1 MKLMSKSASFAWVL
15 AFAITFICAT
25 NTVSATTTK
34 TAIVDDSATV
44 VLDGAP
50 IMNWRTITPKSRDN
64 AIVGRT
70 RVNVRLTTTPW
81 VGKIGKIYMLLPAE
95 SASSIKIKW
104 RSQGR
109 LFEGQLTP
117 GGRTL
122 VYAGT
127 IRDARLE
134 DVFDINIE
142 ADGTAIS
149 SVQRLRFYFEID
161 VD

>member
-1 MKLMSKSASFAWVL
+1 MKLMSRRVCFALASASAM
-15 AFAITFICAT
+15 TFIGAAT
-25 NTVSATTTK
+25 TGAATTTK
-34 TAIVDDSATV
+34 AAIVDDSATV

-50 IMNWRTITPKSRDN
+50 VMNWRTITPKSRDN

-70 RVNVRLTTTPW
+70 RVNVRLATTPW
-81 VGKIGKIYMLLPAE
+81 IGKTAKVYMLLPAE

-104 RSQGR
+104 RSQGH
-109 LFEGQLTP
+109 LLEGQLTP

-122 VYAGT
+122 VYAGP

-142 ADGTAIS
+142 ADGAALS

>member
-1 MKLMSKSASFAWVL
+1 MKLLTRRVVFLWAL
-15 AFAITFICAT
+15 ALIFICAA
-25 NTVSATTTK
+25 NVASAASAK

-50 IMNWRTITPKSRDN
+50 AMNWRAITPKSRDN

-70 RVNVRLTTTPW
+70 RVNIKLATSPW
-81 VGKIGKIYMLLPAE
+81 MGKTGKIYMLLPAE

-109 LFEGQLTP
+109 LLEGQLAP
-117 GGRTL
+117 GGRSL
-122 VYAGT
+122 VYAGI

-142 ADGTAIS
+142 ADGTALS

>member
-1 MKLMSKSASFAWVL
+1 MNNIVIRLVSLACFAMI
-15 AFAITFICAT
+15 AIHAQA
-25 NTVSATTTK
+25 ATT
-34 TAIVDDSATV
+34 ALVDDSATV
-44 VLDGAP
+44 VLDGSPA
-50 IMNWRTITPKSRDN
+50 MNWRTVTPKNRDN

-70 RVNVRLTTTPW
+70 RVNVRLATTPW
-81 VGKIGKIYMLLPAE
+81 IGKTGKIYMLLPPE

-109 LFEGQLTP
+109 LLEGQLSP
-117 GGRTL
+117 GGRAL
-122 VYAGT
+122 VYAGA

-142 ADGTAIS
+142 ADGSKMSNVA
-149 SVQRLRFYFEID
+149 RLRFYFEID

>member
-1 MKLMSKSASFAWVL
+1 MSTVVRSIFFALL
-15 AFAITFICAT
+15 ALLNCALGLSIA
-25 NTVSATTTK
+25 NAATT
-34 TAIVDDSATV
+34 ALVDDSATV

-50 IMNWRTITPKSRDN
+50 AMAWRLIPPNNRDN
-64 AIVGRT
+64 TIVGRS
-70 RVNVRLTTTPW
+70 RVNIRLATSPW
-81 VGKIGKIYMLLPAE
+81 LGKTGKIYMLLPPE
-95 SASSIKIKW
+95 SASSVKVKW

-109 LFEGQLTP
+109 LLEGQLGP

-127 IRDARLE
+127 IRQALLE

-142 ADGTAIS
+142 ADGSKIS